1 MKRMKH
7 PQHGFHHC
15 YDGNEEARM
24 RLNGWVEDEPK
35 QEPEKL
41 EQPIARHKIT
51 ADVIKRN
58 SK

>member
-1 MKRMKH
+1 MKH

-24 RLNGWVEDEPK
+24 RLNGWVDDVPK